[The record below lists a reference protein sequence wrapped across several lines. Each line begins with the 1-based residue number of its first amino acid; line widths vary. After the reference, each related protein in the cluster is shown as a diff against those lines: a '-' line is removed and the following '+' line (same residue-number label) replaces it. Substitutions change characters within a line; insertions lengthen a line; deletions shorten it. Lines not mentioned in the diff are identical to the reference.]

1 METQTVIIVVISV
14 LVVLA
19 GGAAFLLARR
29 LLPARRTARLRERFG
44 AEYDHAVRTH
54 GDLAEAERDL
64 SARLDRRRG
73 FSPRPLSDEER
84 RDHGDTWS
92 VIQQGFV
99 DDPAGAARDARGLVE
114 TIMTDLGYPG
124 LPSGTDDD
132 AGFERVARALSVDH
146 PEAVAV
152 LRRAHAAG
160 RPAMDDRERT
170 ENLREVLIAYR
181 GLADALLGGLPTT
194 GDASRGE
201 RIEEAD

>member
-1 METQTVIIVVISV
+1 METQTVIIVVISLLIV
-14 LVVLA
+14 LVE
-19 GGAAFLLARR
+19 GAAFLLARR

-44 AEYDHAVRTH
+44 AEYDHALRTH

-64 SARLDRRRG
+64 SARLERGRG

-99 DDPAGAARDARGLVE
+99 DDPVGAVHDARGLVE

-124 LPSGTDDD
+124 TPSGTDDD
-132 AGFERVARALSVDH
+132 EGFERLARALSVDH

>member
-1 METQTVIIVVISV
+1 VETQTVIIVVISV

-29 LLPARRTARLRERFG
+29 FLPARRTARLRERFG

-99 DDPAGAARDARGLVE
+99 DDPVGSVHDARGLVE

-124 LPSGTDDD
+124 VPSRTDDD
-132 AGFERVARALSVDH
+132 EGFERVAGLLSVDH

-160 RPAMDDRERT
+160 RLTMADQEHT
-170 ENLREVLIAYR
+170 ENLREALVAYR
-181 GLADALLGGLPTT
+181 RLAEALLGGLPTT
-194 GDASRGE
+194 GDAPRGE